1 MATRSRAGNGSLT
14 AGSATLEGIWHP
26 KVDVVGQIEELRP
39 ELQISEVRSQW
50 KILLQRQ
57 IPIAETRAA
66 ENTIWFASCNACLV
80 PHQNCRSL
88 IVAPD
93 GQVHAQTELR
103 QEQLLVADI
112 DIDQATRAMFNY
124 DLEGCAPLLFGQTV
138 QREEYK
144 QALPSTR

>member
-1 MATRSRAGNGSLT
+1 MSEVKLQGELDLPGMATRSRAGNGSLT

-66 ENTIWFASCNACLV
+66 ENTIPGISKDIGRRRDEAACV
-80 PHQNCRSL
+80 VVFS
-88 IVAPD
+88 D
-93 GQVHAQTELR
+93 G
-103 QEQLLVADI
+103 
-112 DIDQATRAMFNY
+112 
-124 DLEGCAPLLFGQTV
+124 
-138 QREEYK
+138 
-144 QALPSTR
+144 